1 MRLRSRLA
9 SIGGDRIRGGNPYTS
24 RFPVDRSSP
33 AFRIGL
39 AFAALYILW
48 GSTYLAMKVAVA
60 EMPPFLMAGSR
71 FLVAGSI
78 LAVWCAARGQL
89 GRKDLNRA
97 TWTAAATVAV
107 GLMLF
112 GNGGVAIAVG
122 RIPTGIVA
130 TLVAITPLWMTLMD
144 WFTRRKEAERRPPSL
159 PTFAGIGLGVAG
171 VAFLNGIGSGD
182 AADRLDPVGLL
193 VLLLA
198 TLGWSSASIYSRT
211 APRPSSPVAACA
223 MQMLAGGAILL
234 SVSMVFEDWPDRGIL
249 DFTWK
254 FWAGWSFLVVFGSLC
269 GFTAYIW
276 LLQHVPAAKVATYA
290 YVNPVIALTLG
301 ATVADEPFTQRQLV
315 ACGLILAGTAV
326 IVTAGNRA
334 AKGEVVAVPSED
346 GVVDVERRAGG

>member
-1 MRLRSRLA
+1 MRLRMRLA
-9 SIGGDRIRGGNPYTS
+9 SMVGNRHGPAEDPYTS
-24 RFPVDRSSP
+24 RFPLDRSSP
-33 AFRIGL
+33 AFRIGV

-60 EMPPFLMAGSR
+60 EVPPFLMAGSR

-78 LAVWCAARGQL
+78 LAAWCAARGQL
-89 GRKDLNRA
+89 GRKDLNRT

-112 GNGGVAIAVG
+112 GNGGVAIAVD

-130 TLVAITPLWMTLMD
+130 TLVAVTPLWMTLMD
-144 WFTRRKEAERRPPSL
+144 WFSRRKEAQRRPPSI
-159 PTFAGIGLGVAG
+159 PTFVGLGLGVAG
-171 VAFLNGIGSGD
+171 VAFLNGIGSSD
-182 AADRLDPVGLL
+182 AADRLDPVGLG

-211 APRPSSPVAACA
+211 APRAGSPVAACA

-234 SVSMVFEDWPDRGIL
+234 ATSMVFEDWPERGVL
-249 DFTWK
+249 DLSWK

-290 YVNPVIALTLG
+290 YVNPVIALFLG
-301 ATVADEPFTQRQLV
+301 STVAGEPFTQRQLI
-315 ACGLILAGTAV
+315 ACGLILGGTAV
-326 IVTAGNRA
+326 IVTAGTRA
-334 AKGEVVAVPSED
+334 AKGETVAVPSED
-346 GVVDVERRAGG
+346 GVVDVEET

>member
-1 MRLRSRLA
+1 LA
-9 SIGGDRIRGGNPYTS
+9 SIDAVIATGGSIYTT
-24 RFPVDRSSP
+24 RFPVNRSP
-33 AFRIGL
+33 TAFRIGL

-48 GSTYLAMKVAVA
+48 GTTYLAMKVAVA

-71 FLVAGSI
+71 FLVAGSL
-78 LAVWCAARGQL
+78 LAAWCAARGQL
-89 GRKDLNRA
+89 GRENLTRPI
-97 TWTAAATVAV
+97 WTAAATVAV

-112 GNGGVAIAVG
+112 GNGGVSIAVG

-130 TLVAITPLWMTLMD
+130 TLVAVTPLWMTVMD
-144 WFTRRKEAERRPPSL
+144 WFTRRKEVERRPPSL
-159 PTFAGIGLGVAG
+159 PTFAGLGLGVAG

-182 AADRLDPVGLL
+182 AADRLDPVGLG

-211 APRPSSPVAACA
+211 APRPDSPVAACA
-223 MQMLAGGAILL
+223 LQMLAGGAILL
-234 SVSMVFEDWPDRGIL
+234 SVSGVFEEWPERGVL
-249 DFTWK
+249 DLTWK

-290 YVNPVIALTLG
+290 YVNPVIALALG
-301 ATVADEPFTQRQLV
+301 ATVAGEPFTQRQLV

-326 IVTAGNRA
+326 IVTAGSRA
-334 AKGEVVAVPSED
+334 ARSEMVVVPSED

>member
-1 MRLRSRLA
+1 MIA
-9 SIGGDRIRGGNPYTS
+9 TGGSIYTT
-24 RFPVDRSSP
+24 RFPVNRSP
-33 AFRIGL
+33 TAFRIGL

-48 GSTYLAMKVAVA
+48 GTTYLAMKVAVD

-71 FLVAGSI
+71 FLVAGSL
-78 LAVWCAARGQL
+78 LAAWCAARGQL
-89 GRKDLNRA
+89 GRKNLTRPI
-97 TWTAAATVAV
+97 WTAAATVAV

-112 GNGGVAIAVG
+112 GNGGVSIAVG

-159 PTFAGIGLGVAG
+159 PTFAGLGLGVAG

-182 AADRLDPVGLL
+182 AADRLDPVGLG

-211 APRPSSPVAACA
+211 APRPDSPVAACA
-223 MQMLAGGAILL
+223 LQMLAGGAILL
-234 SVSMVFEDWPDRGIL
+234 STSMVFEEWPARGVL
-249 DFTWK
+249 DLTWK

-290 YVNPVIALTLG
+290 YVNPVIALALG
-301 ATVADEPFTQRQLV
+301 ATVAGEPFTQRQLV

-346 GVVDVERRAGG
+346 GVVDVERRVDREG

>member
-1 MRLRSRLA
+1 M
-9 SIGGDRIRGGNPYTS
+9 
-24 RFPVDRSSP
+24 DRSSP

-39 AFAALYILW
+39 AFAALSILW
-48 GSTYLAMKVAVA
+48 GSTYLAMKVAV
-60 EMPPFLMAGSR
+60 EEVPPFLMAGSR

-78 LAVWCAARGQL
+78 LAAWCAARGQL
-89 GRKDLNRA
+89 GRKDLNRT

-112 GNGGVAIAVG
+112 GNGGVSIAVG

-130 TLVAITPLWMTLMD
+130 TLVAVTPVWMTLMD
-144 WFTRRKEAERRPPSL
+144 WFARRKEVARRPPSI
-159 PTFAGIGLGVAG
+159 PTFLGLGLGVGG
-171 VAFLNGIGSGD
+171 VAFLNGIGSSD
-182 AADRLDPVGLL
+182 AADRLDPVGVL

-211 APRPSSPVAACA
+211 APRPASPVAACA
-223 MQMLAGGAILL
+223 MQMLAGGAMLIAT
-234 SVSMVFEDWPDRGIL
+234 SMVFESDRWPDRGVL
-249 DFTWK
+249 ELSWK

-290 YVNPVIALTLG
+290 YVNPVIALFLG
-301 ATVADEPFTQRQLV
+301 STVAGEPFTQRQLV

-326 IVTAGNRA
+326 IVTAGTRT
-334 AKGEVVAVPSED
+334 AKGETVAVPSED
-346 GVVDVERRAGG
+346 GVVDVEEPGPDRAT

>member
-1 MRLRSRLA
+1 LA
-9 SIGGDRIRGGNPYTS
+9 SIDAVIATGGSIYTT
-24 RFPVDRSSP
+24 RFPVNRSP
-33 AFRIGL
+33 TAFRIGL

-48 GSTYLAMKVAVA
+48 GTTYLAMKVAVD

-71 FLVAGSI
+71 FLVAGSL
-78 LAVWCAARGQL
+78 LAAWCAARGQL
-89 GRKDLNRA
+89 GRKNLTRPI
-97 TWTAAATVAV
+97 WTAAATVAV

-112 GNGGVAIAVG
+112 GNGGVSIAVG

-159 PTFAGIGLGVAG
+159 PTFAGLGLGVAG

-182 AADRLDPVGLL
+182 AADRLDPVGLG

-211 APRPSSPVAACA
+211 APRPDSPVAACA
-223 MQMLAGGAILL
+223 LQMLAGGAILL
-234 SVSMVFEDWPDRGIL
+234 STSMVFEEWPARGVL
-249 DFTWK
+249 DLTWK

-290 YVNPVIALTLG
+290 YVNPVIALALG
-301 ATVADEPFTQRQLV
+301 ATVAGEPFTQRQLV

-346 GVVDVERRAGG
+346 GVVDVERRVDREG

>member
-1 MRLRSRLA
+1 MIA
-9 SIGGDRIRGGNPYTS
+9 TGGSIYTT
-24 RFPVDRSSP
+24 RFPVNRSP
-33 AFRIGL
+33 TAFRIGL

-48 GSTYLAMKVAVA
+48 GTTYLAMKVAVD

-71 FLVAGSI
+71 FLVAGSL
-78 LAVWCAARGQL
+78 LAAWCAARGQL
-89 GRKDLNRA
+89 GRKNLTRPI
-97 TWTAAATVAV
+97 WTAAATVAV

-159 PTFAGIGLGVAG
+159 PTFAGLGLGVAG

-182 AADRLDPVGLL
+182 AADRLDPVGLG

-211 APRPSSPVAACA
+211 APRPDSPVAACA
-223 MQMLAGGAILL
+223 LQMLAGGAILL
-234 SVSMVFEDWPDRGIL
+234 SVSGVFEEWPERGVL
-249 DFTWK
+249 DLTWK

-290 YVNPVIALTLG
+290 YVNPVIALALG
-301 ATVADEPFTQRQLV
+301 ATVAGEPFTQRQLV

-346 GVVDVERRAGG
+346 GVVDVERRVDREG

>member
-1 MRLRSRLA
+1 MIA
-9 SIGGDRIRGGNPYTS
+9 TGGSIYTT
-24 RFPVDRSSP
+24 RFPVNRSP
-33 AFRIGL
+33 TAFRIGL

-48 GSTYLAMKVAVA
+48 GTTYLAMKVAVD

-71 FLVAGSI
+71 FLVAGSL
-78 LAVWCAARGQL
+78 LAAWCAARGQL
-89 GRKDLNRA
+89 GRKNLTRPI
-97 TWTAAATVAV
+97 WTAAATVAV

-112 GNGGVAIAVG
+112 GNGGVSIAVG

-159 PTFAGIGLGVAG
+159 PTFAGLGLGVAG

-182 AADRLDPVGLL
+182 AADRLDPVGLG

-211 APRPSSPVAACA
+211 APRPDSPVAACA
-223 MQMLAGGAILL
+223 LQMLAGGAILL
-234 SVSMVFEDWPDRGIL
+234 STSMVFEEWPARGVL
-249 DFTWK
+249 DLTWK

-290 YVNPVIALTLG
+290 YVNPVIALALG
-301 ATVADEPFTQRQLV
+301 ATVAGEPFTQRQLV

-326 IVTAGNRA
+326 IVTAGSRA
-334 AKGEVVAVPSED
+334 ARGEMVAVPSED
-346 GVVDVERRAGG
+346 GVVDVERRVDREG